1 MSRSRKERMKKLLL
15 IIGVLMV
22 VASAGFASG
31 TGESAARGFRGTYN
45 FGGSTTVDPIA
56 RSAIEA
62 FAKQQPGAKISYDA
76 QGSGPGIAGVASG
89 VYSLAGSSRDLTDE
103 EKAKGL
109 VENPI
114 ALDGLAIIVNKNV
127 PIADL
132 SRKQVAD
139 IFNGSTNNWK
149 QLGGP
154 DKSIVVI
161 VRDESSGSRVA
172 FSDLVMMKEYKK
184 DNPMSAILKDAVT
197 VTSNGDMV
205 TKVGDTPC
213 SIGYCGEGFL
223 VQARSVGAV
232 PVSVNKIVESTANV
246 LNKSYPIS
254 RYLYF
259 ISKGE
264 LKRGSLEKTFVDFVL
279 SPDGQTIVKE
289 EGFIPLPK

>member
-1 MSRSRKERMKKLLL
+1 MRRTALVILAAC
-15 IIGVLMV
+15 V
-22 VASAGFASG
+22 VASVGFANGS
-31 TGESAARGFRGTYN
+31 GESSSSGFKGTYN

-62 FAKQQPGAKISYDA
+62 FAKKQPGAKISYDA

-89 VYSLAGSSRDLTDE
+89 VYTLAGSSRELSDE

-114 ALDGLAIIVNKNV
+114 ALDGLAVIVNKDV
-127 PIADL
+127 PVADL

-154 DKSIVVI
+154 DKPIVVI

-184 DNPMSAILKDAVT
+184 DNPMSAMLKDAVT

-205 TKVGDTPC
+205 TKVGGTPF

-223 VQARSVGAV
+223 EQAKSVGAV
-232 PVSVNKIVESTANV
+232 PASVNGIVESTANV

-259 ISKGE
+259 ISKGA
-264 LKRGSLEKTFVDFVL
+264 LKSGSLEKAFVDFVL
-279 SPDGQTIVKE
+279 SPEGQGIVAQ
-289 EGFIPLPK
+289 EGFIALPTK